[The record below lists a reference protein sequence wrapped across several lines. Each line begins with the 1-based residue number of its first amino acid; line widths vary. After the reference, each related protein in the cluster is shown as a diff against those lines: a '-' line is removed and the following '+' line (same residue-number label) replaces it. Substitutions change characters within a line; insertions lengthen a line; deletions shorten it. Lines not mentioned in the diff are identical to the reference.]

1 AARGWAQR
9 GPKLTGRS
17 ASPALPNDAQEAGT
31 PSPALFP
38 LTPLPAAPRPGPLGL
53 PQDGAGD
60 AECRVRPG
68 PASESPGG
76 LDSLRSPKKSRKGR
90 QPLTRRGSAPPW
102 GKLLADVA
110 KRLGLRYV
118 VYSGLENIRKL
129 TAGRLA
135 AGHFD
140 GKGEVEEY
148 FRDIGV
154 PMTSVRL
161 ACYFENLL
169 SYFLPQKAPDGKSYL
184 LSLPMGDVPMDGIS
198 VTDLGPVVLSL
209 LKMPEE
215 YIGRNIGLSTCRHT
229 AEEYAALLSK
239 HTGKAVHSAKTTPE
253 DYERYDFPGAR
264 DLANM
269 FRFYAL
275 KPDRDIELTLRL
287 NPKAKTLDQWLE
299 QHKGDFAGL

>member
-1 AARGWAQR
+1 MART
-9 GPKLTGRS
+9 L
-17 ASPALPNDAQEAGT
+17 LEDGT
-31 PSPALFP
+31 F
-38 LTPLPAAPRPGPLGL
+38 
-53 PQDGAGD
+53 
-60 AECRVRPG
+60 RVRVVTRDPEQKAAKELRLRG
-68 PASESPGG
+68 AEVVQGDQNDEASMARALAGARAAFIVTNYWENCSQEQEV
-76 LDSLRSPKKSRKGR
+76 K
-90 QPLTRRGSAPPW
+90 Q
-102 GKLLADVA
+102 GKLLADLA
-110 KRLGLRYV
+110 KRLGLHYV

-161 ACYFENLL
+161 PCYFENFL

-184 LSLPMGDVPMDGIS
+184 LSLPMGNVPMDGMAVS
-198 VTDLGPVVLSL
+198 DLGPVVLSL
-209 LKMPEE
+209 LKNPEE
-215 YIGRNIGLSTCRHT
+215 YVGRNIGLSTCRHT
-229 AEEYAALLSK
+229 AEEFAGLLTK
-239 HTGKAVHSAKTTPE
+239 HTGKVVRDAKTTPE
-253 DYERYDFPGAR
+253 DYEKLGFPGAQ

-287 NPKAKTLDQWLE
+287 NPKAQTLDQWLE
-299 QHKGDFAGL
+299 QHKGDFAQL